1 MATLAPHQW
10 TSLVVIATAMS
21 LVTLAHASLPSVLT
35 DQKGRDEAQ
44 DLGERGVEAYTN
56 GDWEQSRQ
64 LFHRAYQLVPAPTLA
79 IREADALVRLGRLV
93 EARETYSRV
102 SQSLV
107 DDESPAAFRL
117 AVKRAAV
124 ELRNLDP
131 LVPRLT
137 VTLHTDDRAMARV
150 LVDGRVMGEAEY
162 GRAQRVDPGK
172 HHVEVFDGTGRLVFE
187 RSVELAKGEH
197 VAVVAI
203 VEEAPD
209 LPRSSTQRT
218 IGWAS
223 LAVGGAGAAI
233 GITTGL
239 LAVRHRG
246 NLEEQCPN
254 DVCPPAA
261 QGDLDAYRS
270 LRSASFVGYGVGLA
284 GLGLGTTLLLTSG
297 VEDAG
302 AKSESAEI
310 RPWIGLSSAGVGG
323 RF

>member
-1 MATLAPHQW
+1 MLAPHQW
-10 TSLVVIATAMS
+10 TSLVVIETAMF
-21 LVTLAHASLPSVLT
+21 LVTLAHASLPSVPA

-44 DLGERGVEAYTN
+44 DLGERGVEAYAN
-56 GDWEQSRQ
+56 GDWEQSRH

-79 IREADALVRLGRLV
+79 IREADALVKLGRLV

-102 SQSLV
+102 SQSRV

-137 VTLHTDDRAMARV
+137 VTLHPDDLATARV
-150 LVDGRVMGEAEY
+150 LVDGKVMDVAEY
-162 GRAQRVDPGK
+162 GRAQRIDPGK

-187 RSVELAKGEH
+187 RSVELAKGDHE
-197 VAVVAI
+197 AVVA
-203 VEEAPD
+203 VLEEPPN
-209 LPRSSTQRT
+209 LPRSSTQQT
-218 IGWAS
+218 IGWTS

-239 LAVRHRG
+239 LAAQHRG
-246 NLEEQCPN
+246 NLEEQCTN
-254 DVCPPAA
+254 DVCPPSA

-284 GLGLGTTLLLTSG
+284 GLGLGATLLLTSG

-302 AKSESAEI
+302 AKSESAGI
-310 RPWIGLSSAGVGG
+310 RPWIGPRSAGLGG

>member
-1 MATLAPHQW
+1 MRIPASHPW
-10 TSLVVIATAMS
+10 TSLVVIATAMF
-21 LVTLAHASLPSVLT
+21 LVPLAHASLPSVPA

-44 DLGERGVEAYTN
+44 DLGEKGVQAYAN

-64 LFHRAYQLVPAPTLA
+64 LFRNAYQLVPAPTLA
-79 IREADALVRLGRLV
+79 IREADALVKLGRLV
-93 EARETYSRV
+93 EAREIYSRV

-124 ELRNLDP
+124 ELRDLDP

-137 VTLHTDDRAMARV
+137 VTLHPDDRATARV
-150 LVDGRVMGEAEY
+150 LVDGKVMDDAAY
-162 GRAQRVDPGK
+162 GRAQMVDPGR

-197 VAVVAI
+197 EAVVAI
-203 VEEAPD
+203 VEEAPE
-209 LPRSSTQRT
+209 LPRSSTQQT
-218 IGWAS
+218 IGWTS

-239 LAVRHRG
+239 LAARHRG
-246 NLEEQCPN
+246 NLEEQCTN
-254 DVCPPAA
+254 DVCPPSA

-284 GLGLGTTLLLTSG
+284 GLGLGATLLLTSG

-302 AKSESAEI
+302 AKSESAGI
-310 RPWIGLSSAGVGG
+310 RPWIGPSSAGVGG